1 MLPLPRRRL
10 NRRRLQGPRALQVA
24 AVRLLL
30 RVAAVAL
37 AGLQAQRPHL
47 KTRASEALTSLLAA
61 TRVVTMVPVTTRIVA
76 NLSHPPTTL
85 PVAGVAAEALAVA
98 VQVGLVPLAALAVE
112 KARFLGNGTISIGSF

>member
-1 MLPLPRRRL
+1 M
-10 NRRRLQGPRALQVA
+10 A

-76 NLSHPPTTL
+76 NLSLPPTTL

-98 VQVGLVPLAALAVE
+98 VQVGLVPLAVPVGE